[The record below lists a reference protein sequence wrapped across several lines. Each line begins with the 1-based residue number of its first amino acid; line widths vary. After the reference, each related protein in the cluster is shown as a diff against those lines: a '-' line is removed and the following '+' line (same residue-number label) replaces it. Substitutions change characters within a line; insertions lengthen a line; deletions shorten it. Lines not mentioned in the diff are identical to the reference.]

1 MDQAY
6 DLQKLRSLRKLTR
19 AIAESLRT
27 ELKEHLG
34 TVTLLFRP
42 RTILG
47 DFVEGSVKRE
57 VKGSDVAFR
66 ELRSR
71 YETVAGGRP
80 YGLSKELNPP
90 IEILNT
96 NVELVPLEYPHVA
109 KEGSE
114 TRTITVTQPLKWIVT
129 YSGLAPTRLRELMA
143 AKIPDASQVKE
154 IIVHA
159 LVLNTVLTRQPGLL
173 AVFEALRFPVVTEK
187 LPGLGEL
194 PVTCIS
200 SSVRTVR
207 PPDDVLIEST
217 EISGL
222 NAFEEVVN
230 ANDIVQMQDPFRER
244 LLEVIKENAPEA
256 LKG

>member
-1 MDQAY
+1 MDQGY
-6 DLQKLRSLRKLTR
+6 DLKKLRSLRKLTR
-19 AIAESLRT
+19 AIAESLRA

-34 TVTLLFRP
+34 TMTLLLRP

-47 DFVEGSVKRE
+47 DFVESSAKGE
-57 VKGSDVAFR
+57 VKGSDTAFR
-66 ELRSR
+66 ELRGR

-80 YGLSKELNPP
+80 YLFSKELNPP
-90 IEILNT
+90 IEILSS
-96 NVELVPLEYPHVA
+96 NVELIPLDYAHAA
-109 KEGSE
+109 KSGGESK
-114 TRTITVTQPLKWIVT
+114 TVTVTQPLKWILA
-129 YSGLAPTRLRELMA
+129 YAGLSPMRLRDLLA
-143 AKIPDASQVKE
+143 AKNPDVPQIKN
-154 IIVHA
+154 ILLHA
-159 LVLNTVLTRQPGLL
+159 LVLDTVLTKQPGLL
-173 AVFEALRFPVVTEK
+173 TVFEALRFPVVSEK
-187 LPGLGEL
+187 LPGLGDL

-207 PPDDVLIEST
+207 PPDDILIEST

-230 ANDIVQMQDPFRER
+230 AEDIEEMTDPFREK

>member
-1 MDQAY
+1 MDEGF

-19 AIAESLRT
+19 AIAESLRS

-34 TVTLLFRP
+34 TMTLLLRP

-47 DFVEGSVKRE
+47 DFVEGSVKGE
-57 VKGSDVAFR
+57 VKGSDTAFR
-66 ELRSR
+66 DLRSH

-80 YGLSKELNPP
+80 YGLSKELSSP
-90 IEILNT
+90 IEILSS

-109 KEGSE
+109 KAGSE
-114 TRTITVTQPLKWIVT
+114 SKTVTVTQPLKWILT
-129 YSGLAPTRLRELMA
+129 YSGLAPTRLRELLS
-143 AKIPDASQVKE
+143 AKMPDAGQVKDV
-154 IIVHA
+154 ILHA
-159 LVLNTVLTRQPGLL
+159 LVLNTVLTKQPGLL

-230 ANDIVQMQDPFRER
+230 AKDIVEMKDPFREK

>member
-1 MDQAY
+1 MDEGF

-19 AIAESLRT
+19 AISESLRS

-34 TVTLLFRP
+34 TMTLLLRP

-47 DFVEGSVKRE
+47 DFVEGSVKGD

-66 ELRSR
+66 DLRSR
-71 YETVAGGRP
+71 YEAVAGGRP
-80 YGLSKELNPP
+80 YGLSKELSHP
-90 IEILNT
+90 IEVVSS

-109 KEGSE
+109 KAGSE
-114 TRTITVTQPLKWIVT
+114 SKTVTVTQPLKWILT
-129 YSGLAPTRLRELMA
+129 YSGLAPTRLRELLS
-143 AKIPDASQVKE
+143 AKIPDAAQVKDV
-154 IIVHA
+154 ILHA
-159 LVLNTVLTRQPGLL
+159 LVLDTVLTRQPGLL

-230 ANDIVQMQDPFRER
+230 AEDIVEMQDPFREK
-244 LLEVIKENAPEA
+244 LLEVIRANAPEA
-256 LKG
+256 LKS

>member
-34 TVTLLFRP
+34 TVTLLLRP

-47 DFVEGSVKRE
+47 DFVESSSKGE

-66 ELRSR
+66 DLRSK
-71 YETVAGGRP
+71 YEAVAGGRP

-90 IEILNT
+90 IEILAS

-109 KEGSE
+109 KSGSE
-114 TRTITVTQPLKWIVT
+114 SRTVTVTQPLKWILT
-129 YSGLAPTRLRELMA
+129 YQGLAPTRLRDLLS
-143 AKIPDASQVKE
+143 AKIPDASQVRNV
-154 IIVHA
+154 ILHA
-159 LVLNTVLTRQPGLL
+159 LVLDTVLTKQAGLL

-230 ANDIVQMQDPFRER
+230 AEDIVKMQDPFREK
-244 LLEVIKENAPEA
+244 LLEVIQANAPEA

>member
-1 MDQAY
+1 M
-6 DLQKLRSLRKLTR
+6 
-19 AIAESLRT
+19 
-27 ELKEHLG
+27 
-34 TVTLLFRP
+34 
-42 RTILG
+42 
-47 DFVEGSVKRE
+47 
-57 VKGSDVAFR
+57 
-66 ELRSR
+66 
-71 YETVAGGRP
+71 
-80 YGLSKELNPP
+80 
-90 IEILNT
+90 
-96 NVELVPLEYPHVA
+96 
-109 KEGSE
+109 
-114 TRTITVTQPLKWIVT
+114 TQPLKWILA
-129 YSGLAPTRLRELMA
+129 YAGLSPTRLRDLLA
-143 AKIPDASQVKE
+143 AKNPDVPQIKN
-154 IIVHA
+154 IILHA
-159 LVLNTVLTRQPGLL
+159 LVLDTVLTKQPGLL

-230 ANDIVQMQDPFRER
+230 AEDIEGMTDPFRDK

>member
-1 MDQAY
+1 MDEGF

-19 AIAESLRT
+19 AIAESLRS
-27 ELKEHLG
+27 ELKDHLG
-34 TVTLLFRP
+34 TMTLLLRP
-42 RTILG
+42 RTVLG
-47 DFVEGSVKRE
+47 DFVEGSTKGE
-57 VKGSDVAFR
+57 VKGSDTAFR
-66 ELRSR
+66 DLRSR
-71 YETVAGGRP
+71 YESVAGGRP
-80 YGLSKELNPP
+80 YGLSKELSPP
-90 IEILNT
+90 IEILSS

-109 KEGSE
+109 KSGGESK
-114 TRTITVTQPLKWIVT
+114 TVTVTQPLKWILT
-129 YSGLAPTRLRELMA
+129 YSGLAPTRLRDLMA
-143 AKIPDASQVKE
+143 AKIPDAAQVKDV
-154 IIVHA
+154 ILHA
-159 LVLNTVLTRQPGLL
+159 LVLDTVLTRQPGLL

-187 LPGLGEL
+187 LAGLGEL

-230 ANDIVQMQDPFRER
+230 AEDIVKMQDPFREK
-244 LLEVIKENAPEA
+244 LLEVIKANAPEA

>member
-1 MDQAY
+1 MDEGY

-19 AIAESLRT
+19 AIAESLRS
-27 ELKEHLG
+27 ELKEHLS
-34 TVTLLFRP
+34 TVTLLLRP

-47 DFVEGSVKRE
+47 DFVEGSAKGE
-57 VKGSDVAFR
+57 VKGSDAAFR
-66 ELRSR
+66 DLRSR
-71 YETVAGGRP
+71 YEAVAGGRP
-80 YGLSKELNPP
+80 YGLSKELNSP
-90 IEILNT
+90 IEILSS
-96 NVELVPLEYPHVA
+96 NVELVPLEYPYVA
-109 KEGSE
+109 KSGSE
-114 TRTITVTQPLKWIVT
+114 SMTVTVTQPLKWILT

-143 AKIPDASQVKE
+143 AKIPDASQVKT
-154 IIVHA
+154 IILHA
-159 LVLNTVLTRQPGLL
+159 LVLNTVLTKQPGLL
-173 AVFEALRFPVVTEK
+173 AVFEALRFPIVTEK

-194 PVTCIS
+194 SVTCIS

-230 ANDIVQMQDPFRER
+230 AKDIDEMNDPFREK
-244 LLEVIKENAPEA
+244 LLEVIKANAPEV

>member
-1 MDQAY
+1 MDEGY

-19 AIAESLRT
+19 AIAESLRS

-34 TVTLLFRP
+34 TVTLLLRP
-42 RTILG
+42 RTVLG
-47 DFVEGSVKRE
+47 DFVEGSAKGE
-57 VKGSDVAFR
+57 VKGSDTAFR
-66 ELRSR
+66 DLRSR
-71 YETVAGGRP
+71 YEAVAGGRP

-90 IEILNT
+90 IEILT
-96 NVELVPLEYPHVA
+96 SNVELVPLEYPHVA
-109 KEGSE
+109 KSGLESK
-114 TRTITVTQPLKWIVT
+114 TVTVTQPLKWILT
-129 YSGLAPTRLRELMA
+129 YTGLAPTRLRELLS
-143 AKIPDASQVKE
+143 AKIPDSSQVKDV
-154 IIVHA
+154 ILHA
-159 LVLNTVLTRQPGLL
+159 LVLDTVLTRQPGLL

-194 PVTCIS
+194 PVTCVS

-230 ANDIVQMQDPFRER
+230 AEDIVEMKDPFREK
-244 LLEVIKENAPEA
+244 LLEVIRENAPEA

>member
-1 MDQAY
+1 MDEGF

-19 AIAESLRT
+19 AIADSLRS
-27 ELKEHLG
+27 ELREHL
-34 TVTLLFRP
+34 TTMTLLLRP

-47 DFVEGSVKRE
+47 DFVEGSVKGE
-57 VKGSDVAFR
+57 VKGADVAFR
-66 ELRSR
+66 DLRSR
-71 YETVAGGRP
+71 YESVAGGRP
-80 YGLSKELNPP
+80 FGLPKELNPP
-90 IEILNT
+90 IEILSS

-109 KEGSE
+109 KSGSE
-114 TRTITVTQPLKWIVT
+114 SKTVTVTQPLTWILT

-143 AKIPDASQVKE
+143 AKIPDSAQVKDV
-154 IIVHA
+154 ILHA
-159 LVLNTVLTRQPGLL
+159 LVLDTVLTKQPGLL
-173 AVFEALRFPVVTEK
+173 AVFEALRFPVVTQK

-230 ANDIVQMQDPFRER
+230 AEDIVKMQDPFREK
-244 LLEVIKENAPEA
+244 LLEVIKANAPEA
-256 LKG
+256 LKS

>member
-1 MDQAY
+1 MDQGY

-19 AIAESLRT
+19 AIAESLSS
-27 ELKEHLG
+27 ELKEHLS
-34 TVTLLFRP
+34 TVTLLLRP

-47 DFVEGSVKRE
+47 DFVEGSAKGE
-57 VKGSDVAFR
+57 VKGSDTAFR
-66 ELRSR
+66 DLRSR

-80 YGLSKELNPP
+80 YGLSKELSPP
-90 IEILNT
+90 IEILSS

-109 KEGSE
+109 KAGSE
-114 TRTITVTQPLKWIVT
+114 SKTVAVTQPLKWILT
-129 YSGLAPTRLRELMA
+129 YSGLAPTHLRDLLS
-143 AKIPDASQVKE
+143 AKIPDAGQIRSV
-154 IIVHA
+154 ILHA
-159 LVLNTVLTRQPGLL
+159 LVLDTVLRKQPGLL

-187 LPGLGEL
+187 LPGLGDL

-230 ANDIVQMQDPFRER
+230 AGDIVEMKDPFREK
-244 LLEVIKENAPEA
+244 LLEVIKANAPEA

>member
-1 MDQAY
+1 MDEGY
-6 DLQKLRSLRKLTR
+6 DLQRLRSLRKLTR
-19 AIAESLRT
+19 AIAEALRT

-34 TVTLLFRP
+34 TVTQLLRP

-47 DFVEGSVKRE
+47 DFVESSVRGE
-57 VKGSDVAFR
+57 VKGSEAAFR
-66 ELRSR
+66 DLRTR
-71 YETVAGGRP
+71 YEVVAGGRP
-80 YGLSKELNPP
+80 YGLPKELGHP
-90 IEILNT
+90 IEILSS
-96 NVELVPLEYPHVA
+96 NVELVPLDYLHVA
-109 KEGSE
+109 KSGGESK
-114 TRTITVTQPLKWIVT
+114 TVAVTQPLKWILA
-129 YSGLAPTRLRELMA
+129 YSGLAPTRLRELLS
-143 AKIPDASQVKE
+143 AKVPDAAQVKN
-154 IIVHA
+154 ILQHA
-159 LVLNTVLTRQPGLL
+159 LVLDVVLARQPGLL

-230 ANDIVQMQDPFRER
+230 ARDIEEMKDPFREK
-244 LLEVIKENAPEA
+244 LLEVIQANAPEA
-256 LKG
+256 LKA

>member
-1 MDQAY
+1 MDEGY

-19 AIAESLRT
+19 AIAESLRS

-34 TVTLLFRP
+34 TVTILLRP
-42 RTILG
+42 RTVLG
-47 DFVEGSVKRE
+47 DFVEGSAKGE
-57 VKGSDVAFR
+57 VKGSDTAFR
-66 ELRSR
+66 DLRSR
-71 YETVAGGRP
+71 YEAVAGGRP

-90 IEILNT
+90 IEILT
-96 NVELVPLEYPHVA
+96 SNVELVPLEYPHVA
-109 KEGSE
+109 KSGSE
-114 TRTITVTQPLKWIVT
+114 SKTVTVTQPLKWILT
-129 YSGLAPTRLRELMA
+129 YTGLAPTRLRELLS
-143 AKIPDASQVKE
+143 AKIPDSSQVKDV
-154 IIVHA
+154 ILHA
-159 LVLNTVLTRQPGLL
+159 LVLDTVLTRQPGLL

-194 PVTCIS
+194 PVTCVS

-230 ANDIVQMQDPFRER
+230 AEDIVEMEDPFREK

>member
-1 MDQAY
+1 MDEGF

-19 AIAESLRT
+19 AIAESLRS

-34 TVTLLFRP
+34 TVTLLLRP
-42 RTILG
+42 RTVLG
-47 DFVEGSVKRE
+47 DFVEGSAKGE
-57 VKGSDVAFR
+57 VKGSDTAFR
-66 ELRSR
+66 DLRSR
-71 YETVAGGRP
+71 YEAVAGGRP

-90 IEILNT
+90 IEILT
-96 NVELVPLEYPHVA
+96 SNVELVPLEYPHVA
-109 KEGSE
+109 KSGSE
-114 TRTITVTQPLKWIVT
+114 SKTITVTQPLKWILT
-129 YSGLAPTRLRELMA
+129 YSGLAPTRLRELLS
-143 AKIPDASQVKE
+143 AKIPDSSQVKDV
-154 IIVHA
+154 ILHA

-194 PVTCIS
+194 PVTCVS

-230 ANDIVQMQDPFRER
+230 AEDIVEMKDPFREK

>member
-1 MDQAY
+1 MDEGF
-6 DLQKLRSLRKLTR
+6 DLKKLRSLRKLTR
-19 AIAESLRT
+19 AIAESLRS

-34 TVTLLFRP
+34 TVTLLLRP
-42 RTILG
+42 RTVLG
-47 DFVEGSVKRE
+47 DFVEGSVRGE
-57 VKGSDVAFR
+57 VKGSDAAFR
-66 ELRSR
+66 DLRSR
-71 YETVAGGRP
+71 YEAVAGGRP
-80 YGLSKELNPP
+80 FSLPKELSSPV
-90 IEILNT
+90 EILSS
-96 NVELVPLEYPHVA
+96 NVEIVPLEYPHVA
-109 KEGSE
+109 RSGSE
-114 TRTITVTQPLKWIVT
+114 TKTIAVTQPLKWILT

-143 AKIPDASQVKE
+143 TKIPDSAQVKDV
-154 IIVHA
+154 ILHA
-159 LVLNTVLTRQPGLL
+159 LVLDTVLARQPGLL

-187 LPGLGEL
+187 LPGFGDV

-230 ANDIVQMQDPFRER
+230 ARDIEEMQDPFREK
-244 LLEVIKENAPEA
+244 LLEVIKANAPEA

>member
-1 MDQAY
+1 MDEGY

-19 AIAESLRT
+19 AIAESLRS
-27 ELKEHLG
+27 ELKEHLS
-34 TVTLLFRP
+34 TVTLLVRP

-47 DFVEGSVKRE
+47 DFVEGSAKGE
-57 VKGSDVAFR
+57 VKGSETAFR
-66 ELRSR
+66 DLRSR
-71 YETVAGGRP
+71 YEAVAAGRP
-80 YGLSKELNPP
+80 YGLSKELSSP
-90 IEILNT
+90 IEILSS

-109 KEGSE
+109 KSGSE
-114 TRTITVTQPLKWIVT
+114 SMTVTVTQPLKWILT

-143 AKIPDASQVKE
+143 AKIPDASQVKNV
-154 IIVHA
+154 ILHA
-159 LVLNTVLTRQPGLL
+159 LVLNTVLSKQPGLL

-187 LPGLGEL
+187 LPGLGDL

-230 ANDIVQMQDPFRER
+230 AEDIEEMKDPFREK
-244 LLEVIKENAPEA
+244 LLEVIKANAPEVM
-256 LKG
+256 KG

>member
-1 MDQAY
+1 MDQGY

-19 AIAESLRT
+19 AIADSLRA

-34 TVTLLFRP
+34 TMALLLRP
-42 RTILG
+42 RTVLG
-47 DFVEGSVKRE
+47 DFVEGSLKRE
-57 VKGSDVAFR
+57 VKGSDAAFR
-66 ELRSR
+66 DLRGR
-71 YETVAGGRP
+71 YETVAAGRP

-90 IEILNT
+90 IEILST
-96 NVELVPLEYPHVA
+96 NVELVALEYPHVA

-114 TRTITVTQPLKWIVT
+114 SKTITVTQPLKWILT
-129 YSGLAPTRLRELMA
+129 YSGLAPTRLRELMS
-143 AKIPDASQVKE
+143 AKIPDAAQVKE
-154 IIVHA
+154 IILHA
-159 LVLNTVLTRQPGLL
+159 LVLDTVLTRQPGLL

-222 NAFEEVVN
+222 DAFEEVVN
-230 ANDIVQMQDPFRER
+230 AEDIETMKDPFRER

>member
-1 MDQAY
+1 MDEGF

-19 AIAESLRT
+19 AIAESLRS

-34 TVTLLFRP
+34 TMTLLLRP

-47 DFVEGSVKRE
+47 DFVEGGLKGE
-57 VKGSDVAFR
+57 VKGSDTAFR
-66 ELRSR
+66 DLRSR
-71 YETVAGGRP
+71 YEVVAGGRP
-80 YGLSKELNPP
+80 YGLSKELSHP
-90 IEILNT
+90 IEIVSS

-109 KEGSE
+109 KAGSE
-114 TRTITVTQPLKWIVT
+114 SKTVTVTQPLKWILT
-129 YSGLAPTRLRELMA
+129 YSGLAPTRLRDLLA
-143 AKIPDASQVKE
+143 AKTPDAAQVKDV
-154 IIVHA
+154 ILHA
-159 LVLNTVLTRQPGLL
+159 LVLDTVLTRQPGLL
-173 AVFEALRFPVVTEK
+173 AVFEALRFPIVTEK

-230 ANDIVQMQDPFRER
+230 AKDIVEMQDPFREK
-244 LLEVIKENAPEA
+244 LLEVIRENAPEA

>member
-1 MDQAY
+1 MDEGF

-19 AIAESLRT
+19 AIAESLRS
-27 ELKEHLG
+27 ELREHL
-34 TVTLLFRP
+34 TTMTLLLRP

-47 DFVEGSVKRE
+47 DFVEGSVKGE
-57 VKGSDVAFR
+57 VKGADAAFR
-66 ELRSR
+66 DLRSR
-71 YETVAGGRP
+71 YESVAGGRP
-80 YGLSKELNPP
+80 FGLPKELNPP
-90 IEILNT
+90 IEILSS

-109 KEGSE
+109 KSGSE
-114 TRTITVTQPLKWIVT
+114 SKTVTVTQPLTWILT

-143 AKIPDASQVKE
+143 AKIPDSAQVKDV
-154 IIVHA
+154 ILHA
-159 LVLNTVLTRQPGLL
+159 LVLDTVLTKQPGLL
-173 AVFEALRFPVVTEK
+173 AVFEALRFPVVTQK

-230 ANDIVQMQDPFRER
+230 AEDIVEMQDPFREK
-244 LLEVIKENAPEA
+244 LLEVIKANAPEA

>member
-1 MDQAY
+1 MDEGF

-19 AIAESLRT
+19 AIAESLRS

-34 TVTLLFRP
+34 TVTLLLRP
-42 RTILG
+42 RAVLG
-47 DFVEGSVKRE
+47 DFVEGSAKGE
-57 VKGSDVAFR
+57 VKGSDTAFR
-66 ELRSR
+66 DLRSR
-71 YETVAGGRP
+71 YEAVAGGRP

-90 IEILNT
+90 IEILT
-96 NVELVPLEYPHVA
+96 SNVELVPLEYPHVA
-109 KEGSE
+109 KSGSE
-114 TRTITVTQPLKWIVT
+114 SKTITVTQPLKWILT
-129 YSGLAPTRLRELMA
+129 YSGLAPTRLRELLS
-143 AKIPDASQVKE
+143 AKIPDSSQVKDV
-154 IIVHA
+154 ILHA

-194 PVTCIS
+194 PVTCVS

-207 PPDDVLIEST
+207 PPDEILIEST

-230 ANDIVQMQDPFRER
+230 AEDIVEMQDPFREK

>member
-19 AIAESLRT
+19 AIAESLRS

-34 TVTLLFRP
+34 TVTLLLRP

-47 DFVEGSVKRE
+47 DFVEGSSRNE
-57 VKGSDVAFR
+57 VKGSDAAFR
-66 ELRSR
+66 DLRSR

-80 YGLSKELNPP
+80 YGLSKELSHP
-90 IEILNT
+90 IEIVSS
-96 NVELVPLEYPHVA
+96 NVELVPLDYPHVA
-109 KEGSE
+109 KAGSE
-114 TRTITVTQPLKWIVT
+114 AKTITVTQPLKWILT
-129 YSGLAPTRLRELMA
+129 YSGLAPTRLRDLLS
-143 AKIPDASQVKE
+143 AKIPDAAQVKDV
-154 IIVHA
+154 ILHA
-159 LVLNTVLTRQPGLL
+159 LVLDTILARQPGLL

-230 ANDIVQMQDPFRER
+230 AEDIVKMQDPFRER
-244 LLEVIKENAPEA
+244 LLDVIKANAPEA

>member
-1 MDQAY
+1 M
-6 DLQKLRSLRKLTR
+6 
-19 AIAESLRT
+19 
-27 ELKEHLG
+27 
-34 TVTLLFRP
+34 
-42 RTILG
+42 
-47 DFVEGSVKRE
+47 
-57 VKGSDVAFR
+57 
-66 ELRSR
+66 
-71 YETVAGGRP
+71 
-80 YGLSKELNPP
+80 
-90 IEILNT
+90 
-96 NVELVPLEYPHVA
+96 
-109 KEGSE
+109 
-114 TRTITVTQPLKWIVT
+114 
-129 YSGLAPTRLRELMA
+129 
-143 AKIPDASQVKE
+143 KE
-154 IIVHA
+154 IILHA

-230 ANDIVQMQDPFRER
+230 AEDIVEMKDPFREK
-244 LLEVIKENAPEA
+244 LLEVIKANAPEA

>member
-1 MDQAY
+1 MDEGF
-6 DLQKLRSLRKLTR
+6 DLKKLRSLRKLTR
-19 AIAESLRT
+19 TIGESLRA
-27 ELKEHLG
+27 ELKDHLS
-34 TVTLLFRP
+34 TVTLLLRP

-47 DFVEGSVKRE
+47 DFVESSARGE
-57 VKGSDVAFR
+57 VKGSDAAFR
-66 ELRSR
+66 DLRSR

-80 YGLSKELNPP
+80 YGLPKELSSP
-90 IEILNT
+90 IEILSS

-109 KEGSE
+109 KSGSE
-114 TRTITVTQPLKWIVT
+114 SRTITVTQPLKWILT
-129 YSGLAPTRLRELMA
+129 YSGLAPTRLRELMS
-143 AKIPDASQVKE
+143 AKIPDAAQVKNV
-154 IIVHA
+154 ILHA
-159 LVLNTVLTRQPGLL
+159 LVLETVLVRQPGLL
-173 AVFEALRFPVVTEK
+173 AVFEALRFPVVMEK
-187 LPGLGEL
+187 LPGLGEV

-230 ANDIVQMQDPFRER
+230 ARDIVEMQDPFREK
-244 LLEVIKENAPEA
+244 LLEVIKQNAPEA